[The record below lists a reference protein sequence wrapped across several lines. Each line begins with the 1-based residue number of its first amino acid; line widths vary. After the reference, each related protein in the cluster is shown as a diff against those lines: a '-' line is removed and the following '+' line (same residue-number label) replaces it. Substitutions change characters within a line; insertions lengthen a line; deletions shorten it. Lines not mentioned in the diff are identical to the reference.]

1 MTDLDPGW
9 PALLDA
15 MDDGL
20 RSSPPVLVDLERCAA
35 DLGPLPSALAGRA
48 AATLRRMAE
57 VEAALEHYR
66 SELACD
72 LAALSALKATQSAA
86 SSVPHFL
93 DTKA

>member
-1 MTDLDPGW
+1 MTTW

-15 MDDGL
+15 IDEGL
-20 RSSPPVLVDLERCAA
+20 RSSPPVLVDLERSAA
-35 DLGPLPSALAGRA
+35 DLGPLPSTLAERA

-57 VEAALEHYR
+57 AEASLEHDR
-66 SELACD
+66 SEIARELT
-72 LAALSALKATQSAA
+72 ALSALKGSTPRSAA